1 MNNMKFAIKLITI
14 NFFGLFLMI
23 TSPVQAGL
31 MICSTGSNGSSATLS
46 LSNAADAE
54 CFTGNDTNQIDSNFL
69 MFGMTGWILSDKND
83 GPEGDGV
90 IEFIDAP
97 GNGTKSGDWEIDTLA
112 GLDNIAITL
121 KAGNGFG
128 AFLLDLTVADPLSG
142 IWASSKNLSHASIY
156 YTGTPSK
163 VPEPSI
169 MALFALGLFGLGFVR
184 RRKYN

>member
-31 MICSTGSNGSSATLS
+31 MICSTGSNGSSATL
-46 LSNAADAE
+46 
-54 CFTGNDTNQIDSNFL
+54 
-69 MFGMTGWILSDKND
+69 DKND

>member
-1 MNNMKFAIKLITI
+1 MKFAIKLVTI
-14 NFFGLFLMI
+14 SFFGLFLMI

-31 MICSTGSNGSSATLS
+31 MTCTTGSNGSSATLS
-46 LSNAADAE
+46 LSDATDAE
-54 CFTGNDTNQIDSNFL
+54 CFTGNDTNQIDSSFL

-90 IEFIDAP
+90 IEFTDAP
-97 GNGTKSGDWEIDTLA
+97 VNLTKSGDWEIDTLA
-112 GLDNIAITL
+112 GLDNIVITL

-128 AFLLDLTVADPLSG
+128 AFLLDLIASDPLSG
-142 IWASSKNLSHASIY
+142 DWSSSKNLSHASIY

-169 MALFALGLFGLGFVR
+169 IALFALGLLGIGFAR
-184 RRKYN
+184 RRKT